1 MLLIMSWPVQ
11 RTRSVHRVQHHL
23 LLKHK
28 KPARICNPLLFRVD
42 AFLYKNLNFRMAC
55 HVEHIL
61 DSHLLAEYVN
71 WFSVLC

>member
-1 MLLIMSWPVQ
+1 
-11 RTRSVHRVQHHL
+11 
-23 LLKHK
+23 
-28 KPARICNPLLFRVD
+28 LLFRVD